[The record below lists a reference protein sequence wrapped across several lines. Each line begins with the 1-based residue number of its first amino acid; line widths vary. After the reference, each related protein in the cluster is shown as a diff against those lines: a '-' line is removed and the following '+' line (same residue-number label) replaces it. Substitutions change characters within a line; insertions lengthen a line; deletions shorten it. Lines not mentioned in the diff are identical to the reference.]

1 MKSFELKGIKRSE
14 TTGKN
19 GARKLRAEGNIPCI
33 MYGGEENLAFY
44 VPKNSLINLI
54 YTPRVYIVKL
64 DIDGQNYDVII
75 KDIQFHPVTDDIL
88 HIDFFEIAIDKKIII
103 DIPVHITGDSIGIKK
118 GGKLQLIRR
127 KLKVEGMVGKLPESL
142 EIDIT
147 NVDLGKSLK
156 VKDLSFGDLEILH
169 PDNDVVCSVK
179 LTRTSRA
186 GGGEMGEEGEEGEGE
201 EAAATAEESS
211 ESAGSEE

>member
-14 TTGKN
+14 IGKN
-19 GARKLRAEGNIPCI
+19 STRKLRAEGNVPCI

-54 YTPRVYIVKL
+54 YTPKVYIVKL
-64 DIDGQNYDVII
+64 DIDGQQYDTII

-88 HIDFFEIAIDKKIII
+88 HIDFFEIEPEKKVVIDV
-103 DIPVHITGDSIGIKK
+103 PVQITGDSMGVKK
-118 GGKLQLIRR
+118 GGKLQLMRR
-127 KLKVEGMVGKLPESL
+127 KLRVEGMVDKLPENL
-142 EIDIT
+142 QIDIT

-156 VKDLSFGDLEILH
+156 VKDVSFEDLNILL
-169 PDNDVVCSVK
+169 PGNDVICSVK

-186 GGGEMGEEGEEGEGE
+186 GAGAAGEEAEEGEEGE
-201 EAAATAEESS
+201 EAAATEESAEAS
-211 ESAGSEE
+211 GSEE